1 MHSFEKKSRLHIALC
16 ALSLLAACASD
27 PIGEEAPQPVG
38 EPSQETAATG
48 RLRVKFKQGEV
59 PERIIETRSGLQ
71 TGSEPLDRAIAALG
85 VTRMQRVFPPAGRFE
100 ARTRR
105 AGLDRWYD
113 VWFDSLR
120 SVTRA
125 TLDLSRLEGIECV
138 EPVYAIRSI
147 GPERAVAAPLP
158 AATRTAS
165 LPFDDPGLAKQWH
178 YSNDGSMPDAVAG
191 ADINLFRAWEVT
203 AGSNDVVVAVV
214 DGGIDYAHEDLIGNV
229 GNWAELYGEEG
240 VDDDG
245 NGYVDDIY
253 GWNFIYSSAYPMGS
267 NRITPVEHGTHVAG
281 TIAAENGNGIGVC
294 GVAGGRGGHSGV
306 RVISCQMF
314 TENRNDNGD
323 EIVALKYGADA
334 GAVISQNSWGYTN
347 VYEMPEIT
355 KDAIDYFIEY
365 AGLDENGVQVGPMK
379 GGIVIFAAGNEE
391 CDYRSYPACYE
402 RVLSVS
408 ALAPDYRKSYYSN
421 FSEWIDVAAPGG
433 SYKYE
438 GRYGDEY
445 AVYQHPSGQR
455 LRLHAGDVDGLSPRF
470 GHRGAGRGEIRRSR
484 VHARQVAFLSGK
496 GRARGGQLQS
506 RLRRTAGFGT
516 RGRLSG
522 RVDGQGHRSRSR
534 CRSAAQRHGGR
545 GRTDVE
551 RSGRRR

>member
-421 FSEWIDVAAPGG
+421 FSPLRAVPTSTRVVTATNTPCTAPFRATPTATCRGRRWPVPTFRASRRWPWRNTAVQG
-433 SYKYE
+433 SRPTSCVPIWK
-438 GRYGDEY
+438 GACTRWT
-445 AVYQHPSGQR
+445 VTIPTTK
-455 LRLHAGDVDGLSPRF
+455 DGWVRDSWTPIWPCRWTGASIPIPLSICGTATR
-470 GHRGAGRGEIRRSR
+470 
-484 VHARQVAFLSGK
+484 
-496 GRARGGQLQS
+496 RARS
-506 RLRRTAGFGT
+506 N
-516 RGRLSG
+516 
-522 RVDGQGHRSRSR
+522 
-534 CRSAAQRHGGR
+534 
-545 GRTDVE
+545 
-551 RSGRRR
+551 